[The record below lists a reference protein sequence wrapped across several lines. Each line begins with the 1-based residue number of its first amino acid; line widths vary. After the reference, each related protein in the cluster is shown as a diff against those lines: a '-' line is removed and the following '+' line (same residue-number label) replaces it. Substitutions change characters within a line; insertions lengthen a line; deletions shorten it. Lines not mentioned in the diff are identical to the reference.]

1 MIKVNF
7 YKDKRQCTVNFGKVY
22 ARAKNND
29 PIDIAGLAKHIAK
42 HGTVYTEDV
51 ILGVLNKIASCVKEL
66 VLDGTPVKIADLCI
80 FTPAVSTVP
89 ADDVEAFTLAKRVKD
104 DPESTGNVTAVR
116 MLCRT
121 TGAATRKMMTQDAK
135 LGYTDLAERIKKG
148 EITLSSRKGEYIAG
162 DQNP

>member
-7 YKDKRQCTVNFGKVY
+7 YKDKRQGNVNYGKVY

-29 PIDIAGLAKHIAK
+29 PIDIAGLAKHIAR

-51 ILGVLNKIASCVKEL
+51 IVGVLNKIASCIKEL

-89 ADDVEAFTLAKRVKD
+89 ADDVESFTLAKRSAD
-104 DPESTGNVTAVR
+104 DDESGNVTAVR

-121 TGAATRKMMTQDAK
+121 TGAATRKQMTADAK

-148 EITLSSRKGEYIAG
+148 EITLSGRKGEYIAG
-162 DQNP
+162 GDQNP